1 MKYPIVLIDNGHG
14 KNTPGKCSP
23 DKKYKEYSWTREIAE
38 RLQAALTEAGIT
50 AFRLVKE
57 EEDIALSER
66 VAREHAYCRRYGVGN
81 VLLVS
86 IHSNAAG
93 NGGWMNARGWSIWT
107 SVGKTKAD
115 DLATEIYAAAV
126 KVLPEDQR
134 IRKEMSDGDPDYED
148 QFYILRK
155 TQCPAVLSENFFH
168 DNREDLAFIT
178 SEDGKKAVV
187 DLHVLGIRRYIENH
201 FPQD

>member
-1 MKYPIVLIDNGHG
+1 MKFPIILIDNGHG

-23 DKKYKEYSWTREIAE
+23 DGRYREYSWTREIAS
-38 RLQAALTEAGIT
+38 RLQTALTEAGLT
-50 AFRLVKE
+50 AFLLVKE

-66 VAREHAYCRRYGVGN
+66 VAREHAYSRYYGTDN
-81 VLLVS
+81 ILLVS

-107 SVGKTKAD
+107 SVGKTRAD
-115 DLATEIYAAAV
+115 DLATEIYTAAGE
-126 KVLPEDQR
+126 VLPDGQR
-134 IRKEMSDGDPDYED
+134 IRKDMSDGDPDYES

-155 TQCPAVLSENFFH
+155 TLCPAVLTENFFH

-178 SEDGKKAVV
+178 SEEGRKAVV
-187 DLHVLGIRRYIENH
+187 DLHVLGISRYIENH
-201 FPQD
+201 FTQE